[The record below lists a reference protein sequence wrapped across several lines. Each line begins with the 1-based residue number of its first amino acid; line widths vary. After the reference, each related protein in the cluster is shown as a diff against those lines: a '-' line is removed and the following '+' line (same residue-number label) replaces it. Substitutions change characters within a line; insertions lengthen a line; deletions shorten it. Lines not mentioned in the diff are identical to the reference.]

1 MKIDLNTLLK
11 NNTHENSLTKMKIET
26 NSSIAL
32 SVLRGSLITNPN
44 GAEFYIRDFVVDLN
58 NLNQINV
65 SLINC
70 EDGLVITI
78 PYSDL
83 KDAKIQFQ
91 GGLIND

>member
-1 MKIDLNTLLK
+1 
-11 NNTHENSLTKMKIET
+11 MKIET

-32 SVLRGSLITNPN
+32 SVLRGSLITNSN
-44 GAEFYIRDFVVDLN
+44 GAEFYIRDFVVDLD

-70 EDGLVITI
+70 ENGLVITI

-83 KDAKIQFQ
+83 KDAKIQFY
-91 GGLIND
+91 GGLINE

>member
-1 MKIDLNTLLK
+1 MIDNPLPNQVMQEKETLYVNEK
-11 NNTHENSLTKMKIET
+11 FEEHCANSAREL
-26 NSSIAL
+26 AQ
-32 SVLRGSLITNPN
+32 
-44 GAEFYIRDFVVDLN
+44 DH

-91 GGLIND
+91 GGFIDDWQPTRTANFRD

>member
-1 MKIDLNTLLK
+1 
-11 NNTHENSLTKMKIET
+11 MKIET

-32 SVLRGSLITNPN
+32 SVLRGSLITNSN
-44 GAEFYIRDFVVDLN
+44 GAEFYIRDFVVDLD

-70 EDGLVITI
+70 ENGLVITI

-83 KDAKIQFQ
+83 KDATIQFY
-91 GGLIND
+91 GGLINE

>member
-1 MKIDLNTLLK
+1 
-11 NNTHENSLTKMKIET
+11 MKIET

-32 SVLRGSLITNPN
+32 SVLRGSLITNSN
-44 GAEFYIRDFVVDLN
+44 GAEFYIRDFVVDLD

-83 KDAKIQFQ
+83 KDAKIQFY
-91 GGLIND
+91 GGLINE

>member
-1 MKIDLNTLLK
+1 
-11 NNTHENSLTKMKIET
+11 MKIET

-32 SVLRGSLITNPN
+32 SVLRGSLITNSN
-44 GAEFYIRDFVVDLN
+44 GAEFYIRDFVVDLD

-83 KDAKIQFQ
+83 KDAKIQFY

>member
-1 MKIDLNTLLK
+1 
-11 NNTHENSLTKMKIET
+11 MKIET

-32 SVLRGSLITNPN
+32 SVLRGSLITNSN
-44 GAEFYIRDFVVDLN
+44 GAEFYIRDFVVDLD

-83 KDAKIQFQ
+83 KDAKIQFY
-91 GGLIND
+91 GGLINERISSCFYKEL

>member
-1 MKIDLNTLLK
+1 
-11 NNTHENSLTKMKIET
+11 MKIET

-32 SVLRGSLITNPN
+32 SVLRGSLVTNPN
-44 GAEFYIRDFVVDLN
+44 GSEFYIRDFVVDLD

-70 EDGLVITI
+70 EDGVVITI